1 MADNQDFLMRPI
13 GEGMC
18 KYESLF
24 DGTLDLGDFAR
35 MNEYLDIKIENQLR
49 YQAANKPAGKH

>member
-1 MADNQDFLMRPI
+1 MRPI

-35 MNEYLDIKIENQLR
+35 MNEYLDIKVENQLR